1 MQKIQSKI
9 DLPDR
14 RTQAVLNGLTRSP
27 FGFALCRL
35 PWADSFRLVLQASG
49 EVEQLA
55 SIRGLNGKA
64 GFVMAPFRLSAAHPL
79 VLIRPDVTA
88 DGWGEISRALDALE
102 LGEDAFISDT
112 AGVFIPDTSIPDDAG
127 ASVSDEVDSASA
139 PFVSEETER
148 ARYTE
153 AFGRFIEPL
162 RSGRFQKLVLSR
174 SATRRLDDGFAP
186 LTAFVQACNRYPRM
200 MTYLCHTPASGT
212 WIGSTPEI
220 LLSGQ
225 DTRWNTVA
233 LAGTMPMQGEVMP
246 TDWSRKNREEQAYVA
261 DYIRRILQRYAE
273 SLTEC
278 APYTARA
285 GQVVHLKTD
294 FGFRLPSTHC
304 LGDLLHE
311 LHPTPAVCGLPKE
324 DAFRFIPLNEGYE
337 RSYYSGFVGMLDP
350 GGETHLYV
358 NLRCMALAPAA
369 APCPATD
376 VGAPATATLY
386 AGGGILASSDAASEW
401 DETAE
406 KMKTM
411 QSIIR
416 PDERA

>member
-1 MQKIQSKI
+1 MQKNQSKV
-9 DLPDR
+9 DLPDK
-14 RTQAVLNGLTRSP
+14 RTQDILNGLTRSRLD
-27 FGFALCRL
+27 FALYRL
-35 PWADSFRLVLQASG
+35 PWADRFHLVMQTSG

-55 SIRGLNGKA
+55 DIRDLNGKK
-64 GFVMAPFRLSAAHPL
+64 GFVMAPFRLSAEHPS

-88 DGWGEISRALDALE
+88 DGWDEIGEVLSSSE
-102 LGEDAFISDT
+102 F
-112 AGVFIPDTSIPDDAG
+112 DDAVQMLHNIQSTD
-127 ASVSDEVDSASA
+127 AIPVCED
-139 PFVSEETER
+139 TEKQQY
-148 ARYTE
+148 AE

-200 MTYLCHTPASGT
+200 MTYLCHTPASGM

-225 DTRWNTVA
+225 GTRWNTVA

-261 DYIRRILQRYAE
+261 GYIRRILLKYAE
-273 SLTEC
+273 ALTEC

-311 LHPTPAVCGLPKE
+311 LHPTPAVCGYPKRMPS
-324 DAFRFIPLNEGYE
+324 ASSPSMRATSAATTRASWAYSTPAAKPISTSTCAAWRWTPARQ
-337 RSYYSGFVGMLDP
+337 RSMP
-350 GGETHLYV
+350 G
-358 NLRCMALAPAA
+358 RALQRSTPAA
-369 APCPATD
+369 AYW
-376 VGAPATATLY
+376 L
-386 AGGGILASSDAASEW
+386 
-401 DETAE
+401 
-406 KMKTM
+406 
-411 QSIIR
+411 R
-416 PDERA
+416 PTPPRSGTRPPRR

>member
-1 MQKIQSKI
+1 
-9 DLPDR
+9 
-14 RTQAVLNGLTRSP
+14 
-27 FGFALCRL
+27 
-35 PWADSFRLVLQASG
+35 
-49 EVEQLA
+49 
-55 SIRGLNGKA
+55 
-64 GFVMAPFRLSAAHPL
+64 MAPFRLSAEHPL

-88 DGWGEISRALDALE
+88 DGWDEIGEVLSSSE
-102 LGEDAFISDT
+102 F
-112 AGVFIPDTSIPDDAG
+112 DDA
-127 ASVSDEVDSASA
+127 VQMLHNIQSADA
-139 PFVSEETER
+139 IPVCEDTEKQQ
-148 ARYTE
+148 YTE

-225 DTRWNTVA
+225 GTRWNTVA

-246 TDWSRKNREEQAYVA
+246 TGWSRKNREEQAYVA

-294 FGFRLPSTHC
+294 FGFRLPSAHC

-358 NLRCMALAPAA
+358 NLRCMALG
-369 APCPATD
+369 T
-376 VGAPATATLY
+376 GAATLY

>member
-1 MQKIQSKI
+1 MQRTQTKV
-9 DLPDR
+9 DLPDA
-14 RTQAVLNGLTRSP
+14 RTQAALNRLARSP
-27 FGFALCRL
+27 FGFALYRL
-35 PWADSFRLVLQASG
+35 PWADSFRLVMQTSG
-49 EVEQLA
+49 EVEQPA
-55 SIRGLNGKA
+55 GIRGLNGKA

-88 DGWGEISRALDALE
+88 DGWEEISRVLD
-102 LGEDAFISDT
+102 T
-112 AGVFIPDTSIPDDAG
+112 VIPDTADTVIPDTAG
-127 ASVSDEVDSASA
+127 ASVSGEVDSPSA

-225 DTRWNTVA
+225 GTRWNTVA

-246 TDWSRKNREEQAYVA
+246 TGWSRKNREEQAYVA

-273 SLTEC
+273 ALTEC

-324 DAFRFIPLNEGYE
+324 DAFRFIPLNEGHE

-358 NLRCMALAPAA
+358 NLRCMALG
-369 APCPATD
+369 T
-376 VGAPATATLY
+376 GAATLY

>member
-1 MQKIQSKI
+1 MQRTQAKM
-9 DLPDR
+9 DLPDAH
-14 RTQAVLNGLTRSP
+14 TQAVLNRLARSP
-27 FGFALCRL
+27 FGFALYRL
-35 PWADSFRLVLQASG
+35 PWADRFHLVLQASG

-55 SIRGLNGKA
+55 SIRELNGKA
-64 GFVMAPFRLSAAHPL
+64 GFVIAPFRLSAAHPL

-88 DGWGEISRALDALE
+88 DGWKEISAALDSLE
-102 LGEDAFISDT
+102 LGDEASIPDT
-112 AGVFIPDTSIPDDAG
+112 FIPDTADISIPDDVEAP
-127 ASVSDEVDSASA
+127 SA

-148 ARYTE
+148 ARYAE
-153 AFGRFIEPL
+153 AFERFIAPL
-162 RSGRFQKLVLSR
+162 RNGRFQKLVLSR
-174 SATRRLDDGFAP
+174 SAVLPIDDDFSP
-186 LTAFVQACNRYPRM
+186 LTTFVKACNRYPRM
-200 MTYLCHTPASGT
+200 MIYLCHTPASGT

-225 DTRWNTVA
+225 GTAWNTVA

-246 TDWSRKNREEQAYVA
+246 TDWSRKNLEEQAYVA
-261 DYIRRILQRYAE
+261 DYIRRILQRYGE
-273 SLTEC
+273 GLTENG
-278 APYTARA
+278 PYTARA

-324 DAFRFIPLNEGYE
+324 DAFRFIPDNEGYE
-337 RSYYSGFVGMLDP
+337 RSYYSGFVGWLNP

-358 NLRCMALAPAA
+358 NLRCAALGT
-369 APCPATD
+369 ATPYA
-376 VGAPATATLY
+376 GAGTATLY

-411 QSIIR
+411 RSIIS
-416 PDERA
+416 PSERA

>member
-1 MQKIQSKI
+1 MQKNQSKV
-9 DLPDR
+9 DLPDK
-14 RTQAVLNGLTRSP
+14 RTQDILNGLTRSRL
-27 FGFALCRL
+27 GFALYRL
-35 PWADSFRLVLQASG
+35 PWADSFHLVMQTSG

-55 SIRGLNGKA
+55 DIRDLNGKK
-64 GFVMAPFRLSAAHPL
+64 GFVMAPFRLSAEHPL

-88 DGWGEISRALDALE
+88 DGWDKIGEALSSSK
-102 LGEDAFISDT
+102 F
-112 AGVFIPDTSIPDDAG
+112 DDA
-127 ASVSDEVDSASA
+127 VQMLHNIQSADA
-139 PFVSEETER
+139 IPVCEDTEKQQY
-148 ARYTE
+148 AE

-162 RSGRFQKLVLSR
+162 RNGRFQKLVLSR
-174 SATRRLDDGFAP
+174 SATRRLDEGFAP

-225 DTRWNTVA
+225 GTRWNTVA

-273 SLTEC
+273 ALTEC

-358 NLRCMALAPAA
+358 NLRCMALG
-369 APCPATD
+369 T
-376 VGAPATATLY
+376 GAATLY